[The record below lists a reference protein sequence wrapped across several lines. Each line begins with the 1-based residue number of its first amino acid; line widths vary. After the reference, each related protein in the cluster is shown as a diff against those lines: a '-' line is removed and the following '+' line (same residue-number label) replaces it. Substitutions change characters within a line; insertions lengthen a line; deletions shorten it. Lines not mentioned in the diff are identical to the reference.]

1 MVFGLFDRWKSKN
14 ILAILLVL
22 HTSFLPS
29 AYAYDENDGHDHDD
43 DGRIEIFDDE
53 PFVITPGE
61 DAYEG
66 HIDGDCVGSGCDERD
81 DDRDGGYGDYD
92 DDGPDYDDDHHD
104 SSDTGHE
111 GKEDDR
117 DLESVSEDRGSSTS
131 NSVPRIERH
140 VIARQDSDR
149 GDGVIFAKDS
159 SGTVYYPGAFGHKNL
174 YERLDET
181 LFVKSVDGK
190 SFLPL
195 EGIKDCAPVF
205 NCADF
210 GYRPDWWNYPDYIDY
225 EDGAHAGYYWDLAQF
240 TEKQL
245 AIKTSIATARVAYQN
260 DAGKIK
266 VLNEAKYFLEKA
278 ERAYTG
284 HAEEQA
290 HVFQQASLEIV
301 KTIADIGIGI
311 SPLGWGKDVYE
322 FITGKSIVDGRE
334 LSQTE
339 RILAAA
345 GVVMPG
351 AAGLAFAGIKI
362 VARHPFAKTGI
373 NSAVKSYDKISDLLG
388 SMKVARFKEGK
399 DLSEVAV
406 IGRDMGTVREAA
418 DKLQLSGIKVVTFE
432 PSLEASVGLGK
443 LNGGTRVSYDE
454 VPTTSM
460 YEENMSWVDEIVKNE
475 VTVIDIGNPK
485 KLVER
490 SRFYDDEVLNIFGEV
505 NKL

>member
-1 MVFGLFDRWKSKN
+1 MFGLLDRWKSKN

-92 DDGPDYDDDHHD
+92 DDGPDYDDHHHD
-104 SSDTGHE
+104 NSDTGHE
-111 GKEDDR
+111 GKEDNR
-117 DLESVSEDRGSSTS
+117 DLDSASEDRGSSNS

-159 SGTVYYPGAFGHKNL
+159 NGTVYYPGAFGHKNL

-205 NCADF
+205 DCADF

-245 AIKTSIATARVAYQN
+245 SIKTSIATARVAYQN

-339 RILAAA
+339 RVLAAA
-345 GVVMPG
+345 GVAMPG
-351 AAGLAFAGIKI
+351 VAGLAIAGIKI
-362 VARHPFAKTGI
+362 VARNPFTKVT
-373 NSAVKSYDKISDLLG
+373 VKSAFSQYEHVSDILG
-388 SMKVARFKEGK
+388 GMKVARFKEGK
-399 DLSEVAV
+399 DISEVAV
-406 IGRDMGTVREAA
+406 IGRDMSSVRDAAGRLEVAGVKTV
-418 DKLQLSGIKVVTFE
+418 VFE
-432 PSLEASVGLGK
+432 PTKSSSNAFIK
-443 LNGGTRVSYDE
+443 GTKSGRVPYDKIPSYE
-454 VPTTSM
+454 I
-460 YEENMSWVDEIVKNE
+460 YKENMEWVDRIQSGQI
-475 VTVIDIGNPK
+475 TIIDIGNPK
-485 KLVER
+485 NIKER
-490 SRFYDDEVLNIFGEV
+490 SRFYDDEVLKIFEEE